1 MEDSVIA
8 GFREKF
14 LQETFEVVAE
24 DTIAK
29 LSLKRAVKTNADPDQ
44 ELEKTRREFA
54 SLGPLVFSFDSG
66 TTPAVKQMRYKL
78 LMAGA
83 GSINLE
89 IDEVGANLLG
99 NSEVLTAFLELFD
112 GKIKPKL
119 TKNTTDNTRGEDL
132 DGRTPTNMMLFG
144 TPTDLLD
151 GSKTED
157 EFFSMLKTGY
167 ARRCFFG
174 ISESNTKNL
183 EITAA
188 ELYDLLTDKVKN
200 TTLETIADSFTDLAD
215 IGYFNRCLTV
225 SKDVTIELL
234 EYKISCEKRAATLGE
249 HEEILRTEIAHRYF
263 KALKLA
269 GAYAFV
275 DGSHSLTEQHLH
287 NAIKLAEDSGRAFE
301 RILRREP
308 AYVKLAKY
316 ISTIGIEVTH
326 ADLFEALP
334 FYKGS
339 QATRNELL
347 HLATAYGYKNNIVIK
362 KSFINNIEILRGES
376 LQVTNL
382 EELVLSHSADV
393 AFNYTP
399 VKGKWSQFEKLTQLP
414 NHNWC
419 VHQFADEHR
428 QDSSV
433 IDGFNLVVLDV
444 DNGTTLVEAM
454 KLLEGYCAHFH
465 TTKRHGINGDRFRI
479 VLPMSHVL
487 KLDEKDYKEFMNNI
501 YEWLPFDV
509 DKSTLDRPRKWSTHT
524 GTFHTVDGELLDILP
539 FIPKTEKNETMK
551 KQILSLQS
559 LNNLERWFAIRM
571 QEGSRNNQLIKY
583 ALCLTERGQDY
594 GQVQDLVL
602 ALNSKIPNPLD
613 KEEIY
618 STIMRSVGKALTDH
632 KQE

>member
-1 MEDSVIA
+1 MI
-8 GFREKF
+8 
-14 LQETFEVVAE
+14 
-24 DTIAK
+24 
-29 LSLKRAVKTNADPDQ
+29 
-44 ELEKTRREFA
+44 
-54 SLGPLVFSFDSG
+54 
-66 TTPAVKQMRYKL
+66 
-78 LMAGA
+78 
-83 GSINLE
+83 
-89 IDEVGANLLG
+89 
-99 NSEVLTAFLELFD
+99 
-112 GKIKPKL
+112 
-119 TKNTTDNTRGEDL
+119 
-132 DGRTPTNMMLFG
+132 
-144 TPTDLLD
+144 
-151 GSKTED
+151 
-157 EFFSMLKTGY
+157 
-167 ARRCFFG
+167 
-174 ISESNTKNL
+174 
-183 EITAA
+183 
-188 ELYDLLTDKVKN
+188 
-200 TTLETIADSFTDLAD
+200 
-215 IGYFNRCLTV
+215 
-225 SKDVTIELL
+225 
-234 EYKISCEKRAATLGE
+234 EYKTDCEKRAAALNE
-249 HEEILRTEIAHRYF
+249 HESIRKAELSHRYF

-275 DGSHSLTEQHLH
+275 DGSHMLTEDHLYS
-287 NAIKLAEDSGRAFE
+287 AIKLAEESGKSFE
-301 RILRREP
+301 KILRREP

-339 QATRNELL
+339 QTQRNELM

-376 LQVTNL
+376 LAVTNL
-382 EELVLSHSADV
+382 DELILSHSADL

-419 VHQFADEHR
+419 VHQFEDEHR

-433 IDGFNLVVLDV
+433 IEGFNLVVLDV
-444 DNGTTLVEAM
+444 DSGTTLSEAM
-454 KLLEGYCAHFH
+454 KLLEGYAAHFH
-465 TTKRHGINGDRFRI
+465 TTKRHGQNGDRFRI
-479 VLPMSHVL
+479 ILPMSHVL
-487 KLDEKDYKEFMNNI
+487 KLNEKDYKEFMNNI

-509 DKSTLDRPRKWSTHT
+509 DRSTSDRPRKWSTCA

-539 FIPKTEKNETMK
+539 FIPKTEKNEYMK
-551 KQILSLQS
+551 KQLLSLQS

-618 STIMRSVGKALTDH
+618 STIMRSVGKALSDN
-632 KQE
+632 KKE